1 MARKK
6 DSEKYPPMSPST
18 REYAVGRGKVGLGKD
33 ELKRR
38 MKQHKALADIALKR
52 SGAASDFMKGQEK
65 LIGMFGSAYTGDLS
79 GMVQQRKTLQR
90 YEKAQSKKAE
100 YFKKNYEAF
109 KYLNR

>member
-1 MARKK
+1 MP
-6 DSEKYPPMSPST
+6 SHYTHMSPST

-33 ELKRR
+33 ELKKR

-52 SGAASDFMKGQEK
+52 SGAAADFMKGQEK

-79 GMVQQRKTLQR
+79 GMVKQRKVLQR
-90 YEKAQSKKAE
+90 YEKAQSKKAQ

-109 KYLNR
+109 KYLNK

>member
-65 LIGMFGSAYTGDLS
+65 LIGTSVAYRDLLKGFLKRES
-79 GMVQQRKTLQR
+79 NL
-90 YEKAQSKKAE
+90 
-100 YFKKNYEAF
+100 
-109 KYLNR
+109 